1 VMEPGSIEGICAGR
15 RSFASAS
22 LAAKLALMQV
32 LSRPTNRK
40 AAAGLRSQLRH
51 FPQYTGDVRR
61 ALARVRLKPLIRKT
75 SPTPRRSRI
84 AAHGSNRRC
93 LQRSNTARN
102 RPREGCGIRFSRASR
117 RIYELAST
125 RAAHGHRDRHNVR
138 FRGGRRSRGSDF
150 LWPF

>member
-1 VMEPGSIEGICAGR
+1 MEPGSIEGICAGR

-75 SPTPRRSRI
+75 QPYAKKI
-84 AAHGSNRRC
+84 AHRGTWVEPSLLAEIEYRAKS
-93 LQRSNTARN
+93 A
-102 RPREGCGIRFSRASR
+102 EGRV
-117 RIYELAST
+117 
-125 RAAHGHRDRHNVR
+125 RH
-138 FRGGRRSRGSDF
+138 
-150 LWPF
+150 PFFKGLPEDL